1 MAADLS
7 KLSNDF
13 RPRVQT
19 LLDRCAQEGVIMRPF
34 FTIRH
39 PVEQAGM
46 WRQSRGR
53 EEIEAKIAFLNHAG
67 ARYLADCLVKAG
79 PKNGPKITGALPGE
93 SWHQWGEAVD
103 CFWLVDGKAN
113 WSVTDHGARNG
124 YLIYADIAKELGL
137 TPGGHWNKFKDWP
150 HVQREAQFVTDQYS
164 WIEID
169 AEMRNRF
176 DRVD

>member
-19 LLDRCAQEGVIMRPF
+19 LLHRCEQEGVIMRPY

-46 WRQSRGR
+46 WRQSRSA
-53 EEIEAKIAFLNHAG
+53 EEIAAKLSFFDHVGANFLAE
-67 ARYLADCLVKAG
+67 CMMKAG
-79 PKNGPKITGALPGE
+79 PKSGPHITNALPGE

-113 WSVTDHGARNG
+113 WSATEGGAKNG
-124 YLIYADIAKELGL
+124 YVIMADIAKELEL
-137 TPGGHWNKFKDWP
+137 TPGGHWNKLKDWP
-150 HVQREAQFVTDQYS
+150 HVQRFAQSVTDQYS
-164 WIEID
+164 WPEID